1 MEAVAR
7 EKNGKDPFSQA
18 DFYKTGHPGMYPE
31 GMQKLVANFTPR
43 SAKYAPVLRELF
55 DNKVVWYGLTGFMQE
70 FLVDLFNREF
80 FQAANKEKAIKKYK
94 RRMNNALGK
103 GVVNTSKVAALHDLG
118 YLPLEIRAL
127 PEGCRVNIKVPP
139 VIFISTHE
147 DFAWVVTYIETLFS
161 CEMWKPATVAT
172 IAFEFRKLATYFAKL
187 TGAPLDFIYWQIHD
201 FSMRGMS
208 GVHDA
213 ARCGSGVL
221 LSFFGTDT
229 PPAIDYLEDFYGADS
244 DNEMVGGSIP
254 ATEHSV
260 MTLRILLVQ
269 KRLAFGQIH
278 DDLDRTYITKLT
290 GEEREAMITS
300 LKAELAQIDMGGDVD
315 VSTMTAE
322 QAAGLAKRARD
333 LRKLAEKEVIRQLIE
348 EDFPTGMI
356 SIVADSFD
364 YWATITEVAPALKD
378 KILARK
384 PNELGMA
391 KVVLRPDSGDPVKI
405 LTGYFND
412 ELVCDANDQ
421 PIKFQDGT
429 YRALYDGVKVTEH
442 ERKGSVECLWEVF
455 GGTTTDKGFKV
466 LHERIGLIYGDSI
479 SLVRALKIFLRLAR
493 KGFASCNVV
502 FGVGS
507 YTYNM
512 LSRDTFGWAM
522 KALYAEVA
530 SEFGVDEIE
539 IYKDPATDDGTKKSA
554 KCLVRVEKEGDDYV
568 LYDQQTLEQF
578 NSGEYKTVF
587 LNSLILVRPQ
597 LREMRDT
604 LMGSWVC
611 PDPETT
617 PIEWLEAA

>member
-1 MEAVAR
+1 MEAVAL
-7 EKNGKDPFSQA
+7 EKNGVVPFNLA

-43 SAKYAPVLRELF
+43 SAKYAPVLKELF

-80 FQAANKEKAIKKYK
+80 FNAPNSAAAIKKYK
-94 RRMNNALGK
+94 RRMNNALGQ
-103 GVVNTSKVAALHDLG
+103 GSVNTSKVAALHDLG

-139 VIFISTHE
+139 VIFISTHP

-187 TGAPLDFIYWQIHD
+187 TGAPEDFIYWQIHD

-229 PPAIDYLEDFYGADS
+229 IPAIDYLEDFYGADS
-244 DNEMVGGSIP
+244 DRELVGGSIP

-260 MTLRILLVQ
+260 MTLRILLVM
-269 KRLAFGQIH
+269 KYLAMGQIH
-278 DDLDRTYITKLT
+278 GDLSTSYVSKLT
-290 GEEREAMITS
+290 GDERTAMIAQ
-300 LKAELAQIDMGGDVD
+300 LEAELSQITMGGDVD
-315 VSTMTAE
+315 ASTLTAE
-322 QAAGLAKRARD
+322 QAAALAKRSRD

-348 EDFPTGMI
+348 EDFPAGML

-378 KILARK
+378 KIIARK

-391 KVVLRPDSGDPVKI
+391 KVVFRPDSGDPVKI
-405 LTGYFND
+405 LTGYFDD
-412 ELVCDANDQ
+412 ELVCGADDK
-421 PIKFQDGT
+421 PILFQDGK
-429 YRALYDGVKVTEH
+429 YRALHDGVRVTEH

-455 GGTTTDKGFKV
+455 GGTETSKGFKV
-466 LHERIGLIYGDSI
+466 LHERVGLIYGDSI
-479 SLVRALKIFLRLAR
+479 SLVRALQIFLRLAR

-530 SEFGVDEIE
+530 GKWGADRIE

-554 KCLVRVEKEGDDYV
+554 KGLVRVEKEGNDFV

-578 NSGEYKTVF
+578 ELGEYKTVF
-587 LNSLILVRPQ
+587 LNSQITVHPVLQ
-597 LREMRDT
+597 EMRDT

-611 PDPETT
+611 PDPETN
-617 PIEWLEAA
+617 PIEWRTAA